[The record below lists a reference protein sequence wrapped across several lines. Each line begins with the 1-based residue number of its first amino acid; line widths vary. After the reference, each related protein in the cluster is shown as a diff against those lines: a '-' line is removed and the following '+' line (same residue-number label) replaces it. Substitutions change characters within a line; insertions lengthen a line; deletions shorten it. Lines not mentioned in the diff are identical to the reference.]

1 MTVSVQ
7 DPGDLGK
14 HFSDI
19 HQLTDVLV
27 LRTKAALLKLCKMY
41 LYIIKKAHTDHSRL
55 QKREEKRR
63 EELGVFIGLSF
74 SIY

>member
-19 HQLTDVLV
+19 HQLTDALV
-27 LRTKAALLKLCKMY
+27 LKTKAALLKLCKMY
-41 LYIIKKAHTDHSRL
+41 LYIIKKGPYRPLKAAEER
-55 QKREEKRR
+55 REKKRR
-63 EELGVFIGLSF
+63 AWCLHRPVF
-74 SIY
+74 